1 MAVQQWPSAVRYPKR
16 NALACRSSSKTQTS
30 SVAQA
35 ARYCPVWLHGYR
47 RANAAL
53 MDTLN
58 APVKI
63 RQQRLGHTDSRVT
76 LATYTHVGADE
87 CRLARPLGEISL
99 RSKAQHKKSYRVRQ
113 PTPISP

>member
-16 NALACRSSSKTQTS
+16 NALACRSSSKTQTA

-35 ARYCPVWLHGYR
+35 ARYCPVWLHGFR

-76 LATYTHVGADE
+76 LDTYTDRKST
-87 CRLARPLGEISL
+87 RLNSSHRCISY
-99 RSKAQHKKSYRVRQ
+99 AVFC
-113 PTPISP
+113 